1 MTRTPHSPST
11 LVREDGFTL
20 IELLVAMLMSTIV
33 LLGILNTLDMFSV
46 NASRQT
52 RVSDANDQVRKAMDR
67 IVSDLRQAA
76 TIQVAES
83 DDLLYT
89 VAESATVTRSER
101 ICLDTSNRLWRTSTT
116 TAQNASAITGGG
128 QCPLPSS
135 GGVKI
140 TPLAAANT
148 ASNPLFR
155 YDSAAAAS
163 VRSVGITVAL
173 NAGNGGR
180 TDVSTLRASTF
191 VRAKSETAA
200 PVTGANISTACNSS
214 SAVPTLTLSSTVGS
228 ATVKYTDTEG
238 NVLGSGSAGS
248 AVTLSSAT
256 PTATT
261 VIAYVTTSTG
271 LISQLVK
278 TLECTT

>member
-1 MTRTPHSPST
+1 MTRTPPSPST
-11 LVREDGFTL
+11 LAREDGFTL

-101 ICLDTSNRLWRTSTT
+101 ICLDTSNHLWRTSTT

-148 ASNPLFR
+148 VSNPLFR

-191 VRAKSETAA
+191 VRAKSESAA
-200 PVTGANISTACNSS
+200 DIDDDDLTTTCDSS
-214 SAVPTLTLSSTVGS
+214 GVPTLTLASGVGPLS
-228 ATVKYTDTEG
+228 VTYTDLDG
-238 NVLGSGSAGS
+238 NNLGSSNAGS
-248 AVTLSSAT
+248 SLTLAG
-256 PTATT
+256 AGGT
-261 VIAYVTTSTG
+261 VIANITSTG
-271 LISQLVK
+271 AGIVSQLIK
-278 TLECTT
+278 EISC